1 MMKITAQQGRGQKIH
16 ILVDGEY
23 RLTVTRDFWASQNI
37 RPGDEIDDAEFAL
50 LRGGRLLPCI

>member
-1 MMKITAQQGRGQKIH
+1 MKITAQQGRGQKIH

-37 RPGDEIDDAEFAL
+37 RSGDEIDDAVK
-50 LRGGRLLPCI
+50 IN